1 MGIRVT
7 GGLFRGRVINS
18 PEGLLVRPTGARTRE
33 AVFNIL
39 QDVSGFSVLDLF
51 AGSGIMGIEALSRGA
66 SSVVAVENNRAQALA
81 IKTNYRHL
89 QIEKSLT
96 LLEKD
101 ALTLDS
107 VLASYQFDLIY
118 ADPPFVKEYP
128 DLRKFLDFLSPDGVA
143 IFECP
148 SRAIPEWALE
158 GKVRRY
164 GESSLAFFWKDS

>member
-66 SSVVAVENNRAQALA
+66 SSVVAVENNRTQALA
-81 IKTNYRHL
+81 IKNNYRHL
-89 QIEKSLT
+89 QIT
-96 LLEKD
+96 
-101 ALTLDS
+101 
-107 VLASYQFDLIY
+107 
-118 ADPPFVKEYP
+118 P
-128 DLRKFLDFLSPDGVA
+128 LRKLLPSLC
-143 IFECP
+143 CP
-148 SRAIPEWALE
+148 ASM
-158 GKVRRY
+158 
-164 GESSLAFFWKDS
+164 

>member
-66 SSVVAVENNRAQALA
+66 SSVVAVENNRTQALA
-81 IKTNYRHL
+81 IKNNYRHL

-118 ADPPFVKEYP
+118 ADPQFIKEYP